1 MSQKG
6 NFFRPYVK
14 DPNTGKSIYIH
25 KGPNDLGKGDIPIED
40 RCDPEEFNRI
50 WNLVFKQVM
59 QYWEFVPVKDIHEFD
74 RYDDVDEETGAI

>member
-6 NFFRPYVK
+6 NFFRAYVK
-14 DPNTGKSIYIH
+14 DPKTGKSIYLH

-50 WNLVFKQVM
+50 WNLVFRQVM
-59 QYWEFVPVKDIHEFD
+59 AYWDEAPTIDEHEFD
-74 RYDDVDEETGAI
+74 DWPSANEEDEE